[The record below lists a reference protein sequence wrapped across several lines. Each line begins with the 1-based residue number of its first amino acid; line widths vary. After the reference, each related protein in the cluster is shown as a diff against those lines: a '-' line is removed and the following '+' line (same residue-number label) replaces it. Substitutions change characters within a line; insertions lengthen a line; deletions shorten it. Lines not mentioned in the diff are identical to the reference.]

1 MPKITSE
8 FERFDHTMQRLIKVP
23 HGEIQ
28 AKLDAEKL
36 AKKKRK
42 AKKPS
47 ASVRASGGK
56 D

>member
-23 HGEIQ
+23 HGELQ
-28 AKLDAEKL
+28 AKLESEKR
-36 AKKKRK
+36 AKQKRK
-42 AKKPS
+42 AKRPS
-47 ASVRASGGK
+47 ASGRAASEK